1 MSKKTSQKSL
11 YFCTLTSIITL
22 IWTLTACQNTPTP
35 FIPPGGQT
43 PVPGETAV
51 PPSPS
56 EIPTELPTP
65 TNTPIP
71 LALTVNGVS
80 ITLAEYDASLAR
92 LLAVQPDLPPE
103 EARTRVLDEFID
115 QVLLSYAAAQAGFI
129 VDQPMLDERIRNLTT
144 PEALAAWMDANGY
157 TLELFQLE
165 LSRSIAAAWMR
176 DQIIAGVP
184 TTAEE
189 VHARQILL
197 LTEAEAN
204 SVYDQIKGGVQ
215 FDVMAAY
222 YDPISRGDL
231 GWFPRGFLTETILEE
246 AAFSLEPGNYS
257 GVIATSLGYHIIEL
271 VERQPDRPLEPA
283 VLQAFQEKAVLDWLG
298 QQRAASNITILIP

>member
-1 MSKKTSQKSL
+1 
-11 YFCTLTSIITL
+11 
-22 IWTLTACQNTPTP
+22 
-35 FIPPGGQT
+35 
-43 PVPGETAV
+43 
-51 PPSPS
+51 PSPS
-56 EIPTELPTP
+56 ETPTELPTP

-71 LALTVNGVS
+71 LALTVNGAV
-80 ITLAEYDASLAR
+80 ITQAEYEASLAR
-92 LLAVQPDLPPE
+92 LLAVQPDLPLE
-103 EARTRVLDEFID
+103 EARARVLDEFID
-115 QVLLSYAAAQAGFI
+115 QILLSYAAAQAGFI

-144 PEALAAWMDANGY
+144 PEALTAWMETNGY

-165 LSRSIAAAWMR
+165 LSRAIAAAWMR

-184 TTAEE
+184 TTAEQ

-231 GWFPRGFLTETILEE
+231 GWFPRGFLTETTLED

-271 VERQPDRPLEPA
+271 VERQPDRPLDPA
-283 VLQAFQEKAVLDWLG
+283 VLQAFQEKAVLDWLA
-298 QQRAASNITILIP
+298 QQRTTSEITILIP